1 MRRLQLVYANP
12 YQKFYEVFGFF
23 PKELTT
29 ELRKKIGSAKG
40 MLVFAVR
47 HGSPAYQADILA
59 GDIVKKIGDIEMT
72 DLKSVDDAAGVNAC
86 KKVTILLLRD
96 GKEITKEIQCDSL
109 PC

>member
-1 MRRLQLVYANP
+1 MRRLQVAFANP
-12 YQKFYEVFGFF
+12 YQKFYSVFGFF

-29 ELRKKIGSAKG
+29 DLRQKIGSNKG

-47 HGSPAYQADILA
+47 KGSPAFQADILA
-59 GDIVKKIGDIEMT
+59 GDIVKKIGDIEMI

-86 KKVTILLLRD
+86 KQVTILLLRD

-109 PC
+109 PY